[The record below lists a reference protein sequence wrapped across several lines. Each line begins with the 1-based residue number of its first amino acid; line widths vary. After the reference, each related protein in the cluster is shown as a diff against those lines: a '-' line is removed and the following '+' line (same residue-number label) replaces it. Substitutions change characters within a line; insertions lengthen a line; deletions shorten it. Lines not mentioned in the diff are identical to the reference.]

1 MAEISRIC
9 CFYTYQENSC
19 TSMYIYIMQPELLK
33 IILLVFRRFFYSV
46 LPLTLPTKMFNSV
59 HSCMYIVYTLVQ
71 GKKYTY
77 CCPYGVWPRIQAKV
91 MVFGL
96 TPPPPH
102 AGSERPAAGSVYS
115 Q

>member
-59 HSCMYIVYTLVQ
+59 HSCIPNKRMGYWQQIKCLS
-71 GKKYTY
+71 
-77 CCPYGVWPRIQAKV
+77 A
-91 MVFGL
+91 
-96 TPPPPH
+96 
-102 AGSERPAAGSVYS
+102 S
-115 Q
+115 